1 MRRIVIFVC
10 AVTVVIVVAFLVI
23 LILALT
29 GMEDLTVLDSSL
41 NLEGDLPRVFGTA
54 RNDTDH
60 VMNEPIAQ
68 VRWYDGN
75 GTLVYTSNAYNPG
88 DLGPWEEWDFVVT
101 GFRVD
106 VNVVVDYE
114 LKVYD

>member
-1 MRRIVIFVC
+1 MRKIVIFVGSI
-10 AVTVVIVVAFLVI
+10 TVVIIVAFLVI

-29 GMEDLTVLDSSL
+29 GMQDLTILDSSL
-41 NLEGDLPRVFGTA
+41 NLEDDLPMVLGTA

-60 VMNEPIAQ
+60 VMSEPIAQ

-75 GTLVYTSNAYNPG
+75 GTLVYTSNAYHPG
-88 DLGPWEEWDFVVT
+88 DLGPGEEWDFVVT

-106 VNVVVDYE
+106 ANVVVDYE